1 VDRLVT
7 LSFNNAVEGAFAVL
21 GSKRLR
27 LSVLGCFCREGR
39 REKRGEHGTHLLL
52 CGPSK

>member
-27 LSVLGCFCREGR
+27 LFFREGR
-39 REKRGEHGTHLLL
+39 REKRGEQGTHLLR